1 MNVRDVMT
9 SDPATC
15 RRDTPLRDVARLMV
29 ECDCGAIPVVDDG
42 EKPIGVLTDRDIVV
56 RVIAAGRNPLDCTA
70 QDAMT
75 GDVLTVT
82 LDESVEETSDQLER
96 RQLRRAVVVDE
107 QGRVCGILAQADI
120 AKRDE
125 DLAGELVQSVSQPSP
140 PH

>member
-15 RRDTPLRDVARLMV
+15 RRNTPLRDVARLMV

-56 RVIAAGRNPLDCTA
+56 RVIAAGRNPLDCSA

-75 GDVLTVT
+75 GDVLTVGP
-82 LDESVEETSDQLER
+82 DDSVEATSDQLER

-140 PH
+140 H

>member
-9 SDPATC
+9 KDPAC
-15 RRDTPLRDVARLMV
+15 CSRETPLRDVARLMV
-29 ECDCGAIPVVDDG
+29 EHDCGAIPVLDDART
-42 EKPIGVLTDRDIVV
+42 PVGVLTDRDIVV
-56 RVIAAGRNPLDCTA
+56 RVIAAGRNPLECIA

-82 LDESVEETSDQLER
+82 PEISVEECSDQLEQ

-107 QGRVCGILAQADI
+107 RGQVCGILAQADI

-125 DLAGELVQSVSQPSP
+125 DLAGELVQSVSQPAV
-140 PH
+140 H